1 MIRYTKTRYRPKFGY
16 YAADEVIG
24 KSLDLYGEYSQYEV
38 DFLLHFL
45 TQDSVVYDIGG
56 NIGYQ
61 ATAFASRAKKVY
73 SFEPNSHNY
82 YLLMNNT
89 HDMTNIHTMHCAVGG
104 NNGVIK
110 CVDYNP
116 ETPGNFGLVQVGVEN
131 ATLSVPLVTID
142 SLELEK
148 PDLIKVD
155 VEGSEYEVLK
165 GAMKTIKEHTP
176 ILFYEAH
183 ETKQFREIYELLEP
197 LGYKLYWAVVRNYNP
212 NNFTGN
218 MINIFSDSCLL
229 SIVGVPSNFSDL
241 PMEKVLGPD
250 DTTEQFVARVN
261 NRTK

>member
-1 MIRYTKTRYRPKFGY
+1 MIRYTKTRYSPKFGY
-16 YAADEVIG
+16 YSADEVIG

-73 SFEPNSHNY
+73 SFEPNPHNY

-89 HDMTNIHTMHCAVGG
+89 HDMNNVHTMHCAVGAS
-104 NNGVIK
+104 NGVIK
-110 CVDYNP
+110 CIDYNP
-116 ETPGNFGLVQVGVEN
+116 ETPGNFGSVQVGVEN
-131 ATLSVPLVTID
+131 ATLPVPLVTID

-148 PDLIKVD
+148 PDLIKID
-155 VEGSEYEVLK
+155 VEGSEYDVFK
-165 GAMKTIKEHTP
+165 GAIKTIKEHKP

-183 ETKQFREIYELLEP
+183 ETKQLREIYELIESLD
-197 LGYKLYWAVVRNYNP
+197 YKFYWAVVRNYNP
-212 NNFTGN
+212 SNFAGN
-218 MINIFSDSCLL
+218 VVNVFADSWLL
-229 SIVGVPSNFSDL
+229 NVVGVPSNFSDL
-241 PMEKVLGPD
+241 PMDKVLGPD
-250 DTTEQFVARVN
+250 DNLEKFITRVN